1 MIALLRGRVASREL
15 DSVVLDVHGVGYL
28 VHGPASTI
36 AGLPLD
42 EDLLLHISTIVREDA
57 ITLYGFADPT
67 SRRLFDTLRDV
78 NGVGP
83 RIAVALLSTLS
94 PSALAQAVE
103 TDDVNALAKAHGV
116 GRKLAARLCLE
127 LKGKLHVEFQPTLPI
142 ALPPRKATDPLSLA
156 LAQLDYRK
164 SDIDRALA
172 DPMVPGPDDAS
183 IEERLRAALR
193 SLSRQG

>member
-1 MIALLRGRVASREL
+1 MIALLRGRIASREA
-15 DSVVLDVHGVGYL
+15 DSLVLDVHGVGYL
-28 VHGPASTI
+28 VNGPASTF
-36 AGLPLD
+36 AALPLD
-42 EDLLLHISTIVREDA
+42 EDVLLHISTIVREDA

-94 PSALAQAVE
+94 PGALAQAVE

-127 LKGKLHVEFQPTLPI
+127 LKGKLALDFQPTVLVAP
-142 ALPPRKATDPLSLA
+142 PPRKPTDPLALA

-164 SDIDRALA
+164 SDIDRAMA
-172 DPMVPGPDDAS
+172 DPAVPGPDQAS
-183 IEERLRAALR
+183 IEDRLRAALR

>member
-1 MIALLRGRVASREL
+1 MIALLRGRIASREADAL
-15 DSVVLDVHGVGYL
+15 VLDVHGVGYL
-28 VHGPASTI
+28 VHAPASTV
-36 AGLPLD
+36 ASLPAD
-42 EDLLLHISTIVREDA
+42 EDVLLHISTIVREDA

-94 PSALAQAVE
+94 PGALALAVE
-103 TDDVNALAKAHGV
+103 SDDVSALAKAHGV

-127 LKGKLHVEFQPTLPI
+127 LKGKLSLDFQPTELVPP
-142 ALPPRKATDPLSLA
+142 PPRKPTDPLALA

-172 DPMVPGPDDAS
+172 DPTVPGPDQAS
-183 IEERLRAALR
+183 IEDRLRAALR